1 MEMTDIKE
9 RRFSIDPG
17 KGKKMDGCPYSIYED
32 GHDVE
37 EYIIPPKGY
46 VFVGFKFDP
55 EASNQIYNGKL
66 TAEYTKEPFNDRLKA
81 NLWKFVLAFAIVAV
95 IAIVAVLAAGVFKDP
110 KPNRPTKETTTVV
123 DNKDSKKDKEKNDKK
138 KEKKSRKDRKKD
150 KEQKDKNNVAEQNT
164 ATATVVDP
172 QPVETIP
179 EVKETKVEQQKVEP
193 QPQANDPNT
202 QFKQEFWAL
211 IHQRTIMMDPYD
223 ALYKEYKNKVE
234 GEEYDY
240 LRFTIL
246 KDYVSFKAWY
256 DHLKKIPENQLQSI
270 KSVDELKKR
279 INQ

>member
-1 MEMTDIKE
+1 MTDIKE

-55 EASNQIYNGKL
+55 EATNQIYNGKL

-123 DNKDSKKDKEKNDKK
+123 DTKDSKKDKK

-150 KEQKDKNNVAEQNT
+150 KEQKDKDKVTEQNA
-164 ATATVVDP
+164 ATATIVEP
-172 QPVETIP
+172 QPVETVP
-179 EVKETKVEQQKVEP
+179 EVKETKEEQKKVEP
-193 QPQANDPNT
+193 QPVANDPNA
-202 QFKQEFWAL
+202 QFKQEFWTL
-211 IHQRTIMMDPYD
+211 IHLRTIMMDPYD

-246 KDYVSFKAWY
+246 KDYVSYKAWY
-256 DHLKKIPENQLQSI
+256 EQLKKIPEDQLQSI
-270 KSVDELKKR
+270 KTVDELKKR
-279 INQ
+279 IQ